1 MKYIVY
7 ISNQIDALSGEVKI
21 GEADNLEDACQIL
34 DAHLKKSPAY
44 ITQPYWRYSLC
55 DEAIFID
62 FGCWSK
68 FGAVV
73 PEEPIEEVK
82 EEVKGENS
90 ND

>member
-7 ISNQIDALSGEVKI
+7 ISSQIDALSNEVKI

-34 DAHLKKSPAY
+34 DAYLKKSFAH
-44 ITQPYWRYSLC
+44 ITQPYWRYSLYN
-55 DEAIFID
+55 DAIFID

-73 PEEPIEEVK
+73 PAVSIEEMNK
-82 EEVKGENS
+82 
-90 ND
+90 DRAR

>member
-7 ISNQIDALSGEVKI
+7 ISSQIDALSNEVKI

-34 DAHLKKSPAY
+34 DAYLKKSFAH
-44 ITQPYWRYSLC
+44 ITKPYWRYSLYN
-55 DEAIFID
+55 DAIFID
-62 FGCWSK
+62 FGSWSK

-73 PEEPIEEVK
+73 PMKLTEEI
-82 EEVKGENS
+82 KGEES

>member
-7 ISNQIDALSGEVKI
+7 TSNHIDALSDEVKI

-34 DAHLKKSPAY
+34 DAYLKKTCAH

-55 DEAIFID
+55 DDSIFID
-62 FGCWSK
+62 FGSWSK

-73 PEEPIEEVK
+73 PEEPIEEI
-82 EEVKGENS
+82 EIKGEES

>member
-7 ISNQIDALSGEVKI
+7 ISSQIDALSNEVKI

-34 DAHLKKSPAY
+34 DAYLKKTCAH

-55 DEAIFID
+55 ADAIFID

-73 PEEPIEEVK
+73 PEEI
-82 EEVKGENS
+82 KGEES